1 MDLLISIVK
10 IIGSVGLFLFGMQI
24 LSEGLQKSASGRL
37 KRTLEMMTGNRL
49 LSVITGFLF
58 TVVIQSSSATTVM
71 VVSFVNAGLMNLFSA
86 I

>member
-49 LSVITGFLF
+49 L
-58 TVVIQSSSATTVM
+58 
-71 VVSFVNAGLMNLFSA
+71 
-86 I
+86 